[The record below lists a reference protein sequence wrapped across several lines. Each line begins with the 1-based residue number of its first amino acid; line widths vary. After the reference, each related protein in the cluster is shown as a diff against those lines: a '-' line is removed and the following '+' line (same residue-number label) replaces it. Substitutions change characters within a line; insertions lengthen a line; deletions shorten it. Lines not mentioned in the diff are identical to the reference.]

1 MSDSQWWFLDLAAV
15 IAFTGGLT
23 FGIVSGIDGVIRT
36 AIALPIVLC
45 LPGYAFVSILF
56 PSESA
61 DEYQPFD
68 RQKTGLETPRL
79 VTGGL
84 ESIERFVLSVVFSI
98 ALVPTVALFASVT
111 PRGITAET
119 VLLGLASLTV
129 VLSLIAIV
137 ARYRCP
143 SERRFSP
150 SVSAGSLFFS
160 RERPRAYERLDPRP
174 YNLAIAV
181 GLVVLLASAGFAAIN
196 PPQGDGFTE
205 LSVETE
211 NVTNVTDET
220 ETLYNSTYTAG
231 QAEDLQVTITNQ
243 EHAERD
249 YTTVVLLERTEGDGD
264 NVTVAERDELARA
277 SVTIADGEAREQT
290 LEITPTM
297 TGDDLRL
304 TVLLYEGEPPSEP
317 TSENAYR
324 TMHLPVVVE

>member
-15 IAFTGGLT
+15 IAFTGALT

-36 AIALPIVLC
+36 AIALPMVLC

-56 PSESA
+56 PSEPT
-61 DEYQPFD
+61 DEYQSFD
-68 RQKTGLETPRL
+68 TLKTGLETPRL
-79 VTGGL
+79 VSGGL
-84 ESIERFVLSVVFSI
+84 ESVERFVLSVVFSI
-98 ALVPTVALFASVT
+98 ALVPAVTLFASVT

-129 VLSLIAIV
+129 VLSLLAIAS
-137 ARYRCP
+137 RYRCP
-143 SERRFSP
+143 AERRFAP
-150 SVSAGSLFFS
+150 SVSVGSLFFS
-160 RERPRAYERLDPRP
+160 RERPNVYERLNPRP
-174 YNLAIAV
+174 YNVAIAV
-181 GLVVLLASAGFAAIN
+181 GLVVLLASAGFAATN

-211 NVTNVTDET
+211 NVTGETDT
-220 ETLYNSTYTAG
+220 MYNSTYTAG

-249 YTTVVLLERTEGDGD
+249 YTTVVLLERVEQGDGD
-264 NVTVAERDELARA
+264 EANVTERNELARA
-277 SVTIADGEAREQT
+277 SVTVADGETRKQS

-297 TGDDLRL
+297 SGDDLRI
-304 TVLLYEGEPPSEP
+304 TVLLYQGEAPSEP
-317 TSENAYR
+317 AAEDAYR

>member
-15 IAFTGGLT
+15 IAVTGGLT

-36 AIALPIVLC
+36 AIALPVVLC

-56 PSESA
+56 PSEPT
-61 DEYQPFD
+61 DEYQSFD
-68 RQKTGLETPRL
+68 GPKTGLETPRL

-84 ESIERFVLSVVFSI
+84 EPIERFVLSVVFSV
-98 ALVPTVALFASVT
+98 ALVPTVALFTSVT
-111 PRGITAET
+111 PRGIAVES

-129 VLSLIAIV
+129 VLSLLAIV
-137 ARYRCP
+137 SRYRCP
-143 SERRFSP
+143 AERRFVP
-150 SVSAGSLFFS
+150 SVGSLFFS
-160 RERPRAYERLDPRP
+160 RERPSVYERLDPRP

-181 GLVVLLASAGFAAIN
+181 GLVVLLASAGFAATN
-196 PPQGDGFTE
+196 PPQDDGFTE

-211 NVTNVTDET
+211 NVTAETDTMYE
-220 ETLYNSTYTAG
+220 STYTAG
-231 QAEDLQVTITNQ
+231 ETEELQMTITNR

-249 YTTVVLLERTEGDGD
+249 YTTVVLLERTDGDGD
-264 NVTVAERDELARA
+264 DVTVAERDELARA
-277 SVTIADGEAREQT
+277 SATVADGDAREQT